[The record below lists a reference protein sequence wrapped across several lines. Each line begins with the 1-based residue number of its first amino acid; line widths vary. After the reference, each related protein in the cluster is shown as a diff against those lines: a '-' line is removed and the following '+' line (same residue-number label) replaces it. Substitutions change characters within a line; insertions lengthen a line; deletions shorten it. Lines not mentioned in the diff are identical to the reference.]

1 MYGNGAT
8 SATERVRPDIS
19 APVEQVSSINDT
31 AIQNLRDA
39 SYALDQLLAKV
50 RGSQPNRSEQ
60 TGEKVPERY
69 LLTDAYAI
77 RSLAQGISERVAEL
91 HRVIGHE
98 K

>member
-8 SATERVRPDIS
+8 SATERAWPDIPD
-19 APVEQVSSINDT
+19 PVEQVSSINDS
-31 AIQNLRDA
+31 AIQNLRDS

-50 RGSQPNRSEQ
+50 RGSQPNKAEG
-60 TGEKVPERY
+60 GEKVIERY
-69 LLTDAYAI
+69 LLTDAYSI
-77 RSLAQGISERVAEL
+77 RALAVGISERVAEL

>member
-8 SATERVRPDIS
+8 SATERVRPDIAS
-19 APVEQVSSINDT
+19 PIEQVSSINDA
-31 AIQNLRDA
+31 AILTLRDA
-39 SYALDQLLAKV
+39 SFALDQLLAKI
-50 RGSQPNRSEQ
+50 RGSQPNKTEGG
-60 TGEKVPERY
+60 GEKVPERY

-77 RSLAQGISERVAEL
+77 RSLAQGISERVIEL